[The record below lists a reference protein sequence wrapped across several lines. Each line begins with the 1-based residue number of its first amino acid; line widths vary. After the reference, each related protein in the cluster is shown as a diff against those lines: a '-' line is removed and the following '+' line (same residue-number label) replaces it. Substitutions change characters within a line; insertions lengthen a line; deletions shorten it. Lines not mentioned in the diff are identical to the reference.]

1 MIVLV
6 IIMSFSNKLKEIR
19 ISKNITQKTLGELVN
34 LSRETISKSES
45 GEREPPLSKA
55 ILLARALNVSLLT
68 LSDITNDEYI
78 NLSSLD
84 EKTQNKVR
92 YIINNK

>member
-1 MIVLV
+1 MMVLV
-6 IIMSFSNKLKEIR
+6 MNMSFSNKLKEIR
-19 ISKNITQKTLGELVN
+19 ISKNITQKNLGELVN
-34 LSRETISKSES
+34 LSRETISKYES

>member
-1 MIVLV
+1 M
-6 IIMSFSNKLKEIR
+6 
-19 ISKNITQKTLGELVN
+19 SKNITQKTLGELVN
-34 LSRETISKSES
+34 LSRETISKYES

-55 ILLARALNVSLLT
+55 ILLAQALNVSLLT

>member
-1 MIVLV
+1 
-6 IIMSFSNKLKEIR
+6 MSFSNKLKEIR
-19 ISKNITQKTLGELVN
+19 ISKNITQKNLGELVN
-34 LSRETISKSES
+34 LSRETISKYES